1 MKKSILSIVLLM
13 LFTTYSVNAQS
24 ESKIVSKKTHF
35 KIYSHT
41 AAEDIEANNY
51 KAVGTINTA
60 TGDIVFSVPMQSY
73 EFEKSLMQKHY
84 NSKKFLDTKQFPKS
98 KLKGKITNLSD
109 VNFKMDGT
117 YNANIEGN
125 LTIHGETKNI
135 NEKAIITVNGNSI
148 VLNTKFSLTLA
159 DYAIAFKDGKPST
172 NIAKVIEI
180 TVVAEY

>member
-1 MKKSILSIVLLM
+1 MKKLILSIAALILLS
-13 LFTTYSVNAQS
+13 YSVSSQS
-24 ESKIVSKKTHF
+24 GSKIVSKKIHF

-51 KAVGTINTA
+51 KAVGTINTS
-60 TGDIVFSVPMQSY
+60 TGEIVFSVPMQSY

-84 NSKKFLDTKQFPKS
+84 NSKKFLDTKKYPKS

-109 VNFKMDGT
+109 VHLNMDGT
-117 YNANIEGN
+117 YNATVEGS
-125 LTIHGETKNI
+125 LTIHGQTKNI
-135 NEKAIITVNGNSI
+135 KENATVTVKGGSITLNSKI
-148 VLNTKFSLTLA
+148 NLTLE

-180 TVVAEY
+180 TVIAEY

>member
-1 MKKSILSIVLLM
+1 MKKSILSIVLLVI
-13 LFTTYSVNAQS
+13 FAYAANAQS

-41 AAEDIEANNY
+41 AAEDIQANNY

-60 TGDIVFSVPMQSY
+60 TGEIVFSVPMQSY

-84 NSKKFLDTKQFPKS
+84 NSKKFLDTKKFPKS

-109 VNFKMDGT
+109 IHFDTDGT
-117 YNANIEGN
+117 YNATVEGS
-125 LTIHGETKNI
+125 LTIHGQTKNI
-135 NEKAIITVNGNSI
+135 QEKATITVKGSSI
-148 VLNTKFSLTLA
+148 VLNSKFNLTLA

>member
-1 MKKSILSIVLLM
+1 MKKSILSIVLLII
-13 LFTTYSVNAQS
+13 FAYSVNAQS
-24 ESKIVSKKTHF
+24 ENKLVSKKTHF

-41 AAEDIEANNY
+41 SAEDIEANNY
-51 KAVGTINTA
+51 KAVGTVNTV
-60 TGDIVFSVPMQSY
+60 TGEVVFSVPMQSY

-84 NSKKFLDTKQFPKS
+84 NSKKFLDTKKFPKS
-98 KLKGKITNLSD
+98 KLKGEITNLSD
-109 VNFKMDGT
+109 VHFNVDGT
-117 YNANIEGN
+117 YNATVEGT

-135 NEKAIITVNGNSI
+135 KENTTITVKGKS
-148 VLNTKFSLTLA
+148 VKLNTKFNLALA